1 MFKNLNTKVSGFS
14 NNLTKIFTG
23 QGKGVLH
30 KVKASFLAIAIG
42 LLIGMIPILASG
54 GNPFSA
60 YGELLTSGF
69 NEFKVDTF
77 FSNSAIFIILAI
89 GIGISFKTGLFNIG
103 AAGQFILAGAVTV
116 VMGIKIH
123 DMNKSISIPVLM
135 LVSMLIGAL
144 AASLAGVLK
153 AFFNVHEVVSTILL
167 NWVFFFIVKY
177 IFSSPEYM
185 APTGNGSQTVH
196 DNMRLFFSPTT
207 KDTWIIFSV
216 AIILGIMTWALF
228 KFTTFGY
235 SLKVNG
241 MNNDAAKY
249 SGINIKMT
257 TIASMMLSGAFCG
270 LAGFIFYSCSMGNM
284 PLLND
289 DILPTMPFEAIA
301 ITLLAFSSP
310 LGAIPAGMFYAMIST
325 SSGDASLAGHVT
337 AETIGIVLAIIVMF
351 AALAPLFE
359 NARWG
364 KRIYEE
370 LICLFDPT
378 QKEERNKYKNKV
390 SNYKQENHS
399 ELLKLKSEALEER
412 KKRKQLQNEW
422 ASYLRKA
429 EDDTVI
435 AEMNEKHRAEIN
447 ALKKLNKYE
456 GMKNIYYADLQKFRA
471 DFKEQK
477 TNFLEQRKQV
487 VEGGK

>member
-1 MFKNLNTKVSGFS
+1 MFKNLNTKVNGFS

-23 QGKGVLH
+23 QGRGVFH
-30 KVKASFLAIAIG
+30 KVKVSLLAIAIG
-42 LLIGMIPILASG
+42 LLIGMIPIIASG
-54 GNPFSA
+54 GNPFAA

-116 VMGIKIH
+116 IMGIRIH

-135 LVSMLIGAL
+135 IVSMIIGAL
-144 AASLAGVLK
+144 AASLAGILK

-177 IFSSPEYM
+177 IFTAPDLM
-185 APTGNGSQTVH
+185 AATGNGSNPVQ

-207 KDTWIIFSV
+207 ADTWIIFAV

-310 LGAIPAGMFYAMIST
+310 VGAIPAGMFYAMIST

-337 AETIGIVLAIIVMF
+337 AETIGIVLAVIIMF

-364 KRIYEE
+364 KKIYDE
-370 LICLFDPT
+370 LICLFDPS
-378 QKEERNKYKNKV
+378 QKEQRNQYKVKV
-390 SNYKQENHS
+390 SEYKQENHS
-399 ELLKLKSEALEER
+399 KLLKLKSEALEEHKR
-412 KKRKQLQNEW
+412 RKQLQNEW
-422 ASYLRKA
+422 ASFLRKT
-429 EDDTVI
+429 EDDSVI
-435 AEMNEKHRAEIN
+435 QQMNEEHKKEIDS
-447 ALKKLNKYE
+447 LLKLNKYE

-477 TNFLEQRKQV
+477 NEFLEQRKQAKK
-487 VEGGK
+487 GGK

>member
-1 MFKNLNTKVSGFS
+1 MFKKLNLKANGFS

-23 QGKGVLH
+23 QGKGIFH
-30 KVKASFLAIAIG
+30 KVKASLLAIAIG
-42 LLIGMIPILASG
+42 LLIGMIPIIASG
-54 GNPFSA
+54 GHPFHA
-60 YGELLTSGF
+60 YSELLTSGF

-116 VMGIKIH
+116 VMGIRIH
-123 DMNKSISIPVLM
+123 NMNRSISIPVLM
-135 LVSMLIGAL
+135 LVSMIIGAL
-144 AASLAGVLK
+144 AASLAGILK

-167 NWVFFFIVKY
+167 NWVFFFLVKY
-177 IFSSPEYM
+177 IFTAPDLM
-185 APTGNGSQTVH
+185 APTGNGSNPVP

-207 KDTWIIFSV
+207 ADTWIVFSI
-216 AIILGIMTWALF
+216 AIILGLMTWALF

-241 MNNDAAKY
+241 MNGDAAKY

-257 TIASMMLSGAFCG
+257 TVASMMLSGAFCG

-310 LGAIPAGMFYAMIST
+310 IGAIPAGMFYAMIST

-337 AETIGIVLAIIVMF
+337 AETIGIVLAIIIMF

-364 KRIYEE
+364 KKIYEE
-370 LICLFDPT
+370 IICLIDSS
-378 QKEERNKYKNKV
+378 QKEERKKYKEKV
-390 SNYKQENHS
+390 SHYKQEHYA
-399 ELLKLKSEALEER
+399 ELSKLKSDSLEER
-412 KKRKQLQNEW
+412 KKRKELQNEW
-422 ASYLRKA
+422 TATLRKID
-429 EDDTVI
+429 DDTLI
-435 AEMNEKHRAEIN
+435 QEMNEKHKKEISS
-447 ALKKLNKYE
+447 LTKLNKYE
-456 GMKNIYYADLQKFRA
+456 GMKNIYQAELQKFKVH
-471 DFKEQK
+471 FKEQK
-477 TNFLEQRKQV
+477 IEFLEQRKAIAK
-487 VEGGK
+487 GGK

>member
-1 MFKNLNTKVSGFS
+1 MFRNINEKVNNFS
-14 NNLTKIFTG
+14 SNLTKIFTG
-23 QGKGVLH
+23 QGKGIFH
-30 KVKASFLAIAIG
+30 KIKASLLAIAIG
-42 LLIGMIPILASG
+42 LLVGMIPIIASG
-54 GNPFSA
+54 GNPFHA
-60 YGELLTSGF
+60 YAELLTSGF
-69 NEFKVDTF
+69 NEFKIDTF

-116 VMGIKIH
+116 IMGIRIH
-123 DMNKSISIPVLM
+123 NMNRGISIPVLM
-135 LVSMLIGAL
+135 LVSMIIGAL
-144 AASLAGVLK
+144 AASIAGIMK

-167 NWVFFFIVKY
+167 NWVFFFLVKY
-177 IFSSPEYM
+177 IFSSTEFM
-185 APTGNGSQTVH
+185 APTGNGSKEVG

-207 KDTWIIFSV
+207 ADTWIIFSV
-216 AIILGIMTWALF
+216 AIVLGILIWSLF

-241 MNNDAAKY
+241 MNADAAKY

-284 PLLND
+284 PLLNSD
-289 DILPTMPFEAIA
+289 TLPTMPFEAIA

-310 LGAIPAGMFYAMIST
+310 VGAIPAGIFYAMIST

-364 KRIYEE
+364 KKIYEE
-370 LICLFDPT
+370 LICLFDPS
-378 QKEERNKYKNKV
+378 QKEERNKYKNLV
-390 SNYKQENHS
+390 STYKEENHS
-399 ELLKLKSEALEER
+399 ILLKLKSDSMEER
-412 KKRKQLQNEW
+412 NKRRKLQNEW
-422 ASYLRKA
+422 TSTLRKID
-429 EDDTVI
+429 DDTAI
-435 AEMNEKHRAEIN
+435 QEINEKYKKEIN
-447 ALKKLNKYE
+447 SFDKLNQYE
-456 GMKNIYYADLQKFRA
+456 GMKNIYQADLQKFQV

-477 TNFLEQRKQV
+477 KAFLKQRKLITK
-487 VEGGK
+487 GGK